1 MKVLLTR
8 PITYSSEVWYF
19 PSGLGYIAR
28 CISDAGHEV
37 KVFDPEVECE
47 DFDKHCEF
55 IKNEKYDVLGISA
68 LINKYDYVKNLV
80 DFSKKQHPHSKV
92 ILGGNIT
99 GPIWELLLSKTKIDV
114 AVFGEGE
121 ETVIETIKAFEDDA
135 SLEGVR
141 GIGFQRNGKPFR
153 TELRPPISDLDT
165 IPFPAYEL
173 FPMEKYLTT
182 PGKLSRQGLGKRD
195 LSMITSRGCPY
206 SCTFCYRPEWEK
218 VRHRSVENVLTEIR
232 YLMDNYR
239 MDALT
244 FNDELTLWSKKYSYK
259 LCDALE
265 TTGIYWGCVGRVNIV
280 DENLLKRMYET
291 GCRWITY
298 GIESGSETILK
309 EMKKNQKADKAKK
322 AVIQTKKAGLG
333 TNPTFIIG
341 YPSETRET
349 AMESVDFMKE
359 TGLHP
364 DSIFFATPYPGTE
377 LYNDAIK
384 NGRITGTIEEYLHKI
399 DGEDAHSL
407 LVNLTQMSDE
417 ELLALRD
424 EVLRKVKPTS
434 WDHFKKAIEILKQ
447 KGLKTLLTKMSAR
460 LKLKFS
466 GA

>member
-8 PITYSSEVWYF
+8 PITYSSNSWYF

-28 CISDAGHEV
+28 YISDAGHEI
-37 KVFDPEVECE
+37 KVFDPEVEGG
-47 DFDKHCEF
+47 DLNKHCEF

-68 LINKYDYVKNLV
+68 LINKYEYVKKLAES
-80 DFSKKQHPHSKV
+80 SKQYHPHSKV

-99 GPIWELLLSKTKIDV
+99 GPIWELLLNNTNIDV
-114 AVFGEGE
+114 VVFGEGE
-121 ETVIETIKAFEDDA
+121 ETVVEILKAFENGLG
-135 SLEGVR
+135 LEGVK
-141 GIGFQRNGKPFR
+141 GIAFNLNGKPFH
-153 TELRPPISDLDT
+153 TELRSPIISLDE
-165 IPFPAYEL
+165 IPFPAYEY

-218 VRHRSVENVLTEIR
+218 VRHRSVENVLREIR
-232 YLMDNYR
+232 YLIDSYNL
-239 MDALT
+239 DALT
-244 FNDELTLWSKKYSYK
+244 FNDELTLWSKKNAYK
-259 LCDALE
+259 LCDVLE
-265 TTGIYWGCVGRVNIV
+265 TTGIYWGCVGRINIV

-298 GIESGSETILK
+298 GIESGSETILR
-309 EMKKNQKADKAKK
+309 EMKKNAKVEKAKQ
-322 AVIQTKKAGLG
+322 AVIWTKKAGIG

-349 AMESVDFMKE
+349 AMESVDFMKA

-364 DSIFFATPYPGTE
+364 DSLFFATPYPGTK
-377 LYNDAIK
+377 LYNDAVK
-384 NGRITGTIEEYLHKI
+384 NGRITDSIEEYLHKI

-434 WDHFKKAIEILKQ
+434 WDLFKKAVEILKQ
-447 KGLKTLLTKMSAR
+447 KGWKTLLKKITGK
-460 LKLKFS
+460 LKLVFS
-466 GA
+466 GT